1 MRPVAARHAPCGGP
15 TCASWWAATARR
27 TRSGRRRLP
36 SVCVV
41 EILLW
46 LVPAV
51 LVTAVAAAVAA
62 YAGREPAGVPD
73 REETLARIGEALDRD
88 LPQPRRTR
96 GEEPPRR
103 AS

>member
-1 MRPVAARHAPCGGP
+1 
-15 TCASWWAATARR
+15 
-27 TRSGRRRLP
+27 
-36 SVCVV
+36 V

-51 LVTAVAAAVAA
+51 VVTAVAAAVAA
-62 YAGREPAGVPD
+62 AAGREPTRTPD

-88 LPQPRRTR
+88 LPGQRQARHR
-96 GEEPPRR
+96 EPPRR

>member
-1 MRPVAARHAPCGGP
+1 M
-15 TCASWWAATARR
+15 
-27 TRSGRRRLP
+27 
-36 SVCVV
+36 

-46 LVPAV
+46 LAPAV

-62 YAGREPAGVPD
+62 YAGREPAETPD

-88 LPQPRRTR
+88 LPRPRRTHDQ
-96 GEEPPRR
+96 EPPRR